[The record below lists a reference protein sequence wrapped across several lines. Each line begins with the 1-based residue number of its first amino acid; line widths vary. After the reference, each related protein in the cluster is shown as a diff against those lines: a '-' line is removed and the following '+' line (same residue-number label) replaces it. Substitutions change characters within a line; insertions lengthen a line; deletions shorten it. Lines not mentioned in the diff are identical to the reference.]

1 MSETKYIKIHVV
13 WHLLKIF
20 TNLVQLESAID
31 TALEAFQMYDTSPK
45 DEKLTYSEIEK
56 VNLKLDY

>member
-1 MSETKYIKIHVV
+1 MSFDICLKY
-13 WHLLKIF
+13 LLIF
-20 TNLVQLESAID
+20 IVQLESAID

-56 VNLKLDY
+56 VDLKLT